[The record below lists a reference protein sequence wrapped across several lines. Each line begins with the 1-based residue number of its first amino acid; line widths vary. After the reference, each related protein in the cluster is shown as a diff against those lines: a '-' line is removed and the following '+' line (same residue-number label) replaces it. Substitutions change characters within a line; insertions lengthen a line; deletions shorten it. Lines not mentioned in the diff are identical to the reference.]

1 MTKLTKTNFFNKYLW
16 SLPLIGFTAILFLLL
31 FGCSS
36 GLKPEDVKINTAQG
50 LSLLNKP
57 LIRPQVDLVRDSLQ
71 IANYLEALE
80 NYENNKE
87 WADNIVWLG
96 RRVAYLGDYKRAIEL
111 FTEGVNK
118 FPDDP
123 QFLRHRG
130 HRYISTRQIDDAIE
144 DFEKAAEMIKG
155 TEDIIEPDG
164 IPNRLNQP
172 VSSLHTNIYYHLGL
186 AYYIKGDFKSA
197 LTAFSDCLDVSKNDD
212 MQVATRHWLYMILN
226 RLGRKEVANI
236 ILEPVEENMNI
247 IENVAYHELLLF
259 YKGLRTEKG
268 LLKESNGA
276 IGANEA
282 TQYGVANWYYYN
294 DDTERAMHMFND
306 LLQSGNWS
314 SFGYIGAEADLSRIN
329 D

>member
-1 MTKLTKTNFFNKYLW
+1 MSKNLNKCLR
-16 SLPLIGFTAILFLLL
+16 SLCVGFIVTLFLS
-31 FGCSS
+31 CNS

-57 LIRPQVDLVRDSLQ
+57 LIRPQVDLERDSLQ
-71 IANYLEALE
+71 IANYLDALAD
-80 NYENNKE
+80 YENNKE
-87 WADNIVWLG
+87 WADNVVWLG

-111 FTEGVNK
+111 FTEGVKK
-118 FPDDP
+118 FPEDP

-130 HRYISTRQIDDAIE
+130 HRYISTRQIDEAVS
-144 DFEKAAEMIKG
+144 DFEKASEIIKG
-155 TEDIIEPDG
+155 TEDVVEADG

-197 LTAFSDCLDVSKNDD
+197 LTAFSNCLDVSKNDD

-226 RLGRKEVANI
+226 RLNRKEVAEI
-236 ILEPVEENMNI
+236 ILEPIHENMNI

-259 YKGLRTEKG
+259 YKGLRTEKV
-268 LLKESNGA
+268 LLKENNGA

-282 TQYGVANWYYYN
+282 TQYGIANWHYYSG
-294 DDTERAMHMFND
+294 DTEKAMHMFND
-306 LLQSGNWS
+306 ILKNGNWS
-314 SFGYIGAEADLSRIN
+314 SFGYIAAEADLARSEN
-329 D
+329 